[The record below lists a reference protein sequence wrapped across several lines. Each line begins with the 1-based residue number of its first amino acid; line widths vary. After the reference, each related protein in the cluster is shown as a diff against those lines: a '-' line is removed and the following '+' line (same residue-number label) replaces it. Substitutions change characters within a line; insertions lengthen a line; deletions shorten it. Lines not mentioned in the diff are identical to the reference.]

1 MIRWLVALAS
11 VLAVLVLIEDYA
23 VERQRQHDALH
34 GTLRPLATVNKAN
47 VAGIVAVAGN
57 GRTWRYIRVDST
69 WRYPAY
75 FDAFVQPQRIDHLLN
90 SLLQASASVVSSESR
105 NMQRYGL
112 LPNSPKLT
120 LRNPSNSTLLSIRL
134 GRGVPDIRSAE
145 SYVQLVGAD
154 TIYHLHANPAHA
166 FDSGDPPMLDLRVR
180 PRALKRKAINRISFS
195 GYPNLKTL
203 YREQREMEIGSMPGA
218 PPSGPI
224 YAWIGAFAD
233 GTRDC
238 VTPSAYAYVSFLD
251 RLSWSALIDPTSYA
265 EGFDRALFLVDE
277 DGTVDTLDVGATTG
291 KTTTLRYRTT
301 GQMFT
306 VPSTKAN
313 LLFPSEDVLLDSL
326 SKPDPYEQIE
336 PYTPF

>member
-57 GRTWRYIRVDST
+57 GRTWRYMRVDST

-105 NMQRYGL
+105 DMQRYGL
-112 LPNSPKLT
+112 LPNSPTLT
-120 LRNPSNSTLLSIRL
+120 LRNPSNSTLLSMRL
-134 GRGVPDIRSAE
+134 GRGAPDIRSAE

-203 YREQREMEIGSMPGA
+203 YREQREMEHRRHA
-218 PPSGPI
+218 
-224 YAWIGAFAD
+224 
-233 GTRDC
+233 RR
-238 VTPSAYAYVSFLD
+238 SAKWSDVRMD
-251 RLSWSALIDPTSYA
+251 RRICRRHARLRNAERLRVCKLSRST
-265 EGFDRALFLVDE
+265 ELVC
-277 DGTVDTLDVGATTG
+277 AHRSNI
-291 KTTTLRYRTT
+291 LRR
-301 GQMFT
+301 G
-306 VPSTKAN
+306 V
-313 LLFPSEDVLLDSL
+313 
-326 SKPDPYEQIE
+326 
-336 PYTPF
+336 

>member
-11 VLAVLVLIEDYA
+11 VLAVLVLIENYA
-23 VERQRQHDALH
+23 VERQRQHDTLH
-34 GTLRPLATVNKAN
+34 GTLRPLAIVNKAD

-75 FDAFVQPQRIDHLLN
+75 FDAFVQPQRIDHLLK
-90 SLLQASASVVSSESR
+90 SLLQASASVVSSDSR
-105 NMQRYGL
+105 DMQRYGL
-112 LPNSPKLT
+112 LPNSPTLT
-120 LRNPSNSTLLSIRL
+120 LRNPSNSTLLSMRL
-134 GRGVPDIRSAE
+134 GRGAPDIRSAE
-145 SYVQLVGAD
+145 SYVQLVDAD

-166 FDSGDPPMLDLRVR
+166 FDSGDPPMLDMRVR
-180 PRALKRKAINRISFS
+180 PRALNRKAIDRISFS

-203 YREQREMEIGSMPGA
+203 YREQREIDIGSIPGA
-218 PPSGPI
+218 PPSGPM
-224 YAWIGAFAD
+224 YAWIGAFSD

-238 VTPSAYAYVSFLD
+238 VTPSAYAYVGFLD

-265 EGFDRALFLVDE
+265 EGFDRALFLVYE
-277 DGTVDTLDVGATTG
+277 DGAVDTLDVGVNAGETTV
-291 KTTTLRYRTT
+291 LRYRTT
-301 GQMFT
+301 GQVFT
-306 VPSTKAN
+306 VPSAKAN
-313 LLFPSEDVLLDSL
+313 LLFPRKAVLLDSL